1 MPSAKRQSRA
11 TDNKASTSVLPVQEV
26 TANTWVPFF
35 SDMNNRH
42 RGDRVDVEILDGKG
56 GTPRIEW
63 KKRRLQSI
71 SSMLGRPGEPDA
83 ISITVSED
91 DQRLVNRTIPD
102 VRHVRLFSVGG
113 EDEKL
118 EVESADGDKVILVFR
133 R

>member
-1 MPSAKRQSRA
+1 
-11 TDNKASTSVLPVQEV
+11 
-26 TANTWVPFF
+26 
-35 SDMNNRH
+35 MNNRH